1 MLSTLEKVLFSFVI
15 LGTVAAFV
23 YPVSLR
29 LQILRRMKPEVR
41 AGDLWRRLVDTVVKV
56 LFQKCTL
63 KDERVF
69 TGLMHVFIFYGALTF
84 DTMTVNHTLEGYFD
98 EFYLFGNGAIGLLF
112 SLAVD
117 VFAALILVGVAFFI
131 VRRFII
137 RPKAYRTTLFDSG
150 IIYLLLITVTLSYLY
165 FEAFAVASH
174 PESVRWSFL
183 GKYLAAGLAGLP
195 AGTLALHL
203 KISWWLH
210 ILIVFGFIAYVPHS
224 KYFHMFTGPVNVF
237 FRAPGSSRELRP
249 LDIEKAEVFGVEKA
263 ADLTWKDYL
272 DTFACMECG
281 RCQDACPAFASGKPL
296 SPKMILFNLERH
308 LLEQQKNLVG
318 NKREELPPLLPNVHT
333 EGEIWT
339 CTTCGACQHVCPV
352 EIEHIRKIVGV
363 RQSEVLMQSRFP
375 QELATFFRNMETN
388 SNPWGIGFSQRADW
402 AAGLDVP
409 VLADRGSAETLLWV
423 GCAGSF
429 DENGV
434 EIAKA
439 MVSVLR
445 TAGVDFAILGT
456 EEKCCGDS
464 ARRLGH
470 EYLFQTLAA
479 ENASLFL
486 QYKVKRILT
495 FCPHGYNT
503 FKNEYPKLR
512 GLLPGIAEKD
522 LDRLAQIEVVPHV
535 VFLRDLIRTGRLAV
549 RANGLSR
556 LTYHDSCYLGRHNGL
571 TGEPREVIASLDP
584 QAFAELKNNGEH
596 SFCCGAGGGL
606 MWTDEKLGQRINHL
620 RTDEVIASG
629 ADLVATSC
637 PFCLNM
643 LSEGLK
649 DKENER
655 VRVKDLAQLVAAALR
670 SGDTNH
676 DLAGQPGQTAR
687 PADTGKG

>member
-237 FRAPGSSRELRP
+237 LRRPGSSREVAP
-249 LDIEKAEVFGVEKA
+249 LDIEKSEVFGLEKA
-263 ADLTWKDYL
+263 ADLTWKDGL

-296 SPKMILFNLERH
+296 SPKMILFNLEKH
-308 LLEQQKNLVG
+308 LLEQRRKLAAG
-318 NKREELPPLLPNVHT
+318 KRDDLPPLFPDVHT
-333 EGEIWT
+333 DGEIWT

-375 QELATFFRNMETN
+375 QELNSFFRNVETN
-388 SNPWGIGFSQRADW
+388 SNPWGIGFSKRADW

-409 VLADRGSAETLLWV
+409 LMAERGSADVLLWV
-423 GCAGSF
+423 GCAGSY
-429 DENGV
+429 DEEGMP
-434 EIAKA
+434 IAKA
-439 MVSVLR
+439 MVKILK
-445 TAGVDFAILGT
+445 TAGIDFAILGA

-464 ARRLGH
+464 ARRLGQ

-479 ENASLFL
+479 ENAGLFL
-486 QYKVKRILT
+486 QYKVKKILT

-503 FKNEYPKLR
+503 FKNEYPKLK
-512 GLLPGIAEKD
+512 GLLSGIPEKD
-522 LDRLAQIEVVPHV
+522 RERLADIEIIPHV
-535 VFLRDLIRTGRLAV
+535 AFLRELIQSERLKL
-549 RANGLSR
+549 RGNGLGR
-556 LTYHDSCYLGRHNGL
+556 LTYHDSCYFGRHNGL
-571 TGEPREVIASLDP
+571 VAEPREVIESLGP
-584 QAFAELKNNGEH
+584 GSFAELKKNRQH

-606 MWTDEKLGQRINHL
+606 MWTDEKLGSRINHL

-629 ADLVATSC
+629 AEVAATSC

-643 LSEGLK
+643 LKDGLK
-649 DKENER
+649 DKGKTD
-655 VRVKDLAQLVAAALR
+655 VQVKDLAQLVADSLI
-670 SGDTNH
+670 
-676 DLAGQPGQTAR
+676 
-687 PADTGKG
+687 